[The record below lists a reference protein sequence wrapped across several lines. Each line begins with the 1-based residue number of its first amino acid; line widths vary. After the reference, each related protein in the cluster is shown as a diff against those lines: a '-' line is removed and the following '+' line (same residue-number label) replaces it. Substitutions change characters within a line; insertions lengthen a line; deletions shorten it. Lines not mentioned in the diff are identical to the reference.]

1 MPASTD
7 SPAVSVA
14 RAHIEAWSNHDWD
27 AARARLAAGVTVD
40 ATTTL
45 PIMAATHLTG
55 AGPYMEGLIQF
66 AQAVTPGSATVLSA
80 VGDERNALVM
90 LTVEANLGHGA
101 MTLPAARMYLIDE
114 AGQITAEQVIFFATP
129 AA

>member
-7 SPAVSVA
+7 SPAISVA

-27 AARARLAAGVTVD
+27 AARTGLAADVTVD

-55 AGPYMEGLIQF
+55 VDPYMEGLVQF
-66 AQAVTPGSATVLSA
+66 AQAVIPGSATILST

-90 LTVEANLGHGA
+90 LTVEADLGNGT
-101 MTLPAARMYLIDE
+101 MTLPTARMYLINE
-114 AGQITAEQVIFFATP
+114 AGQIQAEQVIFFATP
-129 AA
+129 AG